1 MLHAALIGFP
11 STGKSTLFQL
21 MTSAKDAPRGEGRHG
36 GRHLEGARRA
46 ARSPHG
52 DVQSEE
58 ARPRHHRIHRHR
70 GPRTTGAAALVDVAG
85 YKNADALV
93 HVVRAFRDPAVPHPS
108 GTVDPARD
116 AQAMEDELILADL
129 GVVERR
135 LERMEKDLKKNKS
148 PELDKEKDLLLKC
161 QAALENGQPL
171 RALGLAGEDLRRLRG
186 FQLLSAKPLLVVINL
201 DEEDAAAAASVERAA
216 EATGMKA
223 FLSREGTRPSAV
235 REDRARDAAL
245 EAADA
250 EAFLKDMGLSESGL
264 DRVIRA
270 SYDLLGYMSFFTV
283 GEDECRAWSIRR
295 GTIALDAA
303 GEIHSDISRGFI
315 RAEVVGYDTFI
326 ASGSL
331 AACRDKGELRLEGK
345 EYIVQDGDIINF
357 RHAHLMATRRTRVT
371 IVVPAFNEGDSIGQ
385 VVTELRAAAPWHEVL
400 VVDDGSTDGT
410 GKAAQDAGARVVRH
424 PYNKGNG
431 ASVKTAIRAGDQ
443 RVDRDRRCRRPAS
456 RLRTR
461 RGSSRQL
468 GEYDLVVGARD
479 PRTQATA
486 GRRIG
491 NALLNWLASYLTGRP
506 IPDLTSG
513 FRAARREYLLEFI
526 HLLPNGF
533 STPTTTTLAF
543 IKAGYNVAF
552 EPIAARARVG
562 TLEDPVRQRRRQVS
576 VDLAEGHHHFQPAS
590 HLRARQRGVVRA
602 RRGVRRVELHLS
614 RAHPQRRGGAAA
626 VLDPRSCSSA
636 SCPSRSRRCVSRG
649 DAPGN
654 EDASSSFRPTTSATT
669 CRSS

>member
-1 MLHAALIGFP
+1 MFNPKKRVPATIEF
-11 STGKSTLFQL
+11 T
-21 MTSAKDAPRGEGRHG
+21 DIVAPGR
-36 GRHLEGARRA
+36 
-46 ARSPHG
+46 
-52 DVQSEE
+52 
-58 ARPRHHRIHRHR
+58 
-70 GPRTTGAAALVDVAG
+70 TGAAALVDVAG

-201 DEEDAAAAASVERAA
+201 DEEDAEAATSVERAA

-223 FLSREGTRPSAV
+223 FLSREGTRAV
-235 REDRARDAAL
+235 PLCAKIELEIAAL
-245 EAADA
+245 EPADA

-357 RHAHLMATRRTRVT
+357 RHAT
-371 IVVPAFNEGDSIGQ
+371 
-385 VVTELRAAAPWHEVL
+385 
-400 VVDDGSTDGT
+400 
-410 GKAAQDAGARVVRH
+410 
-424 PYNKGNG
+424 
-431 ASVKTAIRAGDQ
+431 
-443 RVDRDRRCRRPAS
+443 
-456 RLRTR
+456 
-461 RGSSRQL
+461 
-468 GEYDLVVGARD
+468 
-479 PRTQATA
+479 
-486 GRRIG
+486 
-491 NALLNWLASYLTGRP
+491 
-506 IPDLTSG
+506 
-513 FRAARREYLLEFI
+513 
-526 HLLPNGF
+526 
-533 STPTTTTLAF
+533 
-543 IKAGYNVAF
+543 
-552 EPIAARARVG
+552 
-562 TLEDPVRQRRRQVS
+562 
-576 VDLAEGHHHFQPAS
+576 
-590 HLRARQRGVVRA
+590 
-602 RRGVRRVELHLS
+602 
-614 RAHPQRRGGAAA
+614 
-626 VLDPRSCSSA
+626 
-636 SCPSRSRRCVSRG
+636 
-649 DAPGN
+649 
-654 EDASSSFRPTTSATT
+654 
-669 CRSS
+669 